1 LLTRACL
8 FIEASTVLV
17 REIAERVQIFGSVAS
32 SRSRLHVA
40 MRNPRQS
47 RCATAIGRYQGVEAP
62 RAKHWREVG
71 IRPSAMVDGQP
82 HDPWRTGRGWFEQ
95 NLPGLEPFKRA
106 RNGRPA

>member
-1 LLTRACL
+1 LLTTACL

-62 RAKHWREVG
+62 SREVLARSWNPPVG
-71 IRPSAMVDGQP
+71 DG
-82 HDPWRTGRGWFEQ
+82 
-95 NLPGLEPFKRA
+95 
-106 RNGRPA
+106 